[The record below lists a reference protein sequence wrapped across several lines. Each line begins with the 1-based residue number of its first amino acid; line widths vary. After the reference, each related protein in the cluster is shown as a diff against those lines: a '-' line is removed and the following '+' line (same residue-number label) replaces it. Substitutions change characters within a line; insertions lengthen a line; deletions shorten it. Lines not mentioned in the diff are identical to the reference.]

1 MTGQIGEEIPQNV
14 PADTDWDNT
23 MIRLNF
29 DQTDIGSMVNLKDNV
44 PPSSEY

>member
-1 MTGQIGEEIPQNV
+1 
-14 PADTDWDNT
+14 

-44 PPSSEY
+44 IPSSTKTIDLVSSPVKYGTKSARYPSK

>member
-1 MTGQIGEEIPQNV
+1 MPVSPLHNL
-14 PADTDWDNT
+14 ADTDWDNT

-44 PPSSEY
+44 SLLLQAY